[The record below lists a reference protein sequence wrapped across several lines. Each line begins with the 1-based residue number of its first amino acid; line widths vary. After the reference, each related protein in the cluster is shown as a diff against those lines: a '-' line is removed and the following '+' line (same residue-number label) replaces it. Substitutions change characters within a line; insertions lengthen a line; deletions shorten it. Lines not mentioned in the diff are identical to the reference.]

1 MVNFTIVKNENP
13 VFWISYFHYRV
24 GEGRVGFNPWLQNQD
39 SPCHATWQKNF
50 FFSANLIHS
59 FHRSEIWTY
68 CVWVLCSNS
77 HRDVSRLCP
86 YLEPRVFPRLTQLV
100 GRVKFLVVVG
110 LRFPCWLWEGTCSQ
124 LLEASCVP
132 YHMPLPSSKLAM
144 GTLMKNP
151 CNTSHLSTFGL

>member
-13 VFWISYFHYRV
+13 VFWIPHFHYRV

-39 SPCHATWQKNF
+39 SACHATWQKKF

-77 HRDVSRLCP
+77 HRDCQQAVSLSGAQSLSQAHSACWQSQVPCGCRTKVSL
-86 YLEPRVFPRLTQLV
+86 LTV
-100 GRVKFLVVVG
+100 GRDLLSAFRGQL
-110 LRFPCWLWEGTCSQ
+110 CS
-124 LLEASCVP
+124 LPHAPSIFKASNGDS
-132 YHMPLPSSKLAM
+132 YEKSM
-144 GTLMKNP
+144 
-151 CNTSHLSTFGL
+151 

>member
-1 MVNFTIVKNENP
+1 MKTQCFGYHTSTTELEKGGLDLIPGCRTRILHVTQHGKKI
-13 VFWISYFHYRV
+13 
-24 GEGRVGFNPWLQNQD
+24 
-39 SPCHATWQKNF
+39 F